1 MSQVWNIG
9 YITKQQAASIPDQVA
24 LIFEDVPITFR
35 QLNQEVNRTAHF
47 LQSLGLKKG
56 DRVALFLL
64 NCPEFVYLFFAVAK
78 LGLIIVPMNL
88 RLVGPELE
96 YQLTNSGSRVLFFHA
111 HFADTI
117 EKIKDRIPVDPD
129 KYISLLGRDQDTA
142 ACPKWAVDFTRN
154 YSSLP
159 DREPELKEHV
169 FMDDPLGII
178 YTSGVTGKPKG
189 AVVDHNQTYFK
200 ILSLSDGTIAGLVFL
215 TQLPLFHSGGLFISL
230 SRCVGQ
236 GATMVM
242 RQDFDPVQFCLDIEK
257 YKANVIFALTTM
269 WRFILDS
276 GKLDEVDTSSVVMA
290 LGGGERTPKALLD
303 RLKEK
308 NIILQV
314 GFGQTENS
322 AMMAMPRSEIDRK
335 PGSVGKP
342 REWADIWIE
351 DKQGNK
357 LPPGKIGEIVAIGPK
372 VMSGYWN
379 MPEQTA
385 ETIVNGVLHT
395 GDLGYMD
402 EEGYFYIVDRAKDM
416 YRSGGE
422 NVYPAE
428 VEKVLYEHPKVQNVS
443 IIGVADDKWG
453 ETGKAFIQCEKGETI
468 TIKEIHD
475 FLTDR
480 VSKFKFPKYVELMDE
495 LPITATG
502 KIKKADLKKKEGV
515 RLDDYEQ

>member
-9 YITKQQAASIPDQVA
+9 YIAKQQAASIPDNVA

-47 LQSLGLKKG
+47 LQGLGLEKG

-64 NCPEFVYLFFAVAK
+64 NCPEFVYLFFALAK
-78 LGLIIVPMNL
+78 LGLIVVPLNL

-96 YQLTNSGSRVLFFHA
+96 YQLGDSGARVLFFHA
-111 HFADTI
+111 RFAKAV
-117 EKIKDRIPVDPD
+117 EKIMATIPVDQD
-129 KYISLLGRDQDTA
+129 KYVCLPGRDTDAPT
-142 ACPKWAVDFTRN
+142 CPEWATDFSMNHAKLSTE
-154 YSSLP
+154 
-159 DREPELKEHV
+159 EPELAEFV
-169 FMDDPLGII
+169 LLDDPLGII

-189 AVVDHNQTYFK
+189 AVVNHVQTFFK
-200 ILSLSDGTIAGLVFL
+200 ILSLNDVSLSGLIFL
-215 TQLPLFHSGGLFISL
+215 TQLPLFHSGGLFIGL
-230 SRCVGQ
+230 SRCIGQ

-242 RQDFDPVQFCLDIEK
+242 RQDFDPEQFCLDIEK
-257 YKANVIFALTTM
+257 YKANVVFALTTM

-276 GKLDEVDTSSVVMA
+276 GKLDEVDTSSVFSA

-308 NIILQV
+308 GIVLQV

-322 AMMAMPRSEIDRK
+322 AMMAMPKEDIDRK

-342 REWADIWIE
+342 REWAEIWIE
-351 DKQGNK
+351 DKEGNK
-357 LPPGKIGEIVAIGPK
+357 LPPGEIGEIVAIGPK

-379 MPEQTA
+379 MPEKTA

-402 EEGYFYIVDRAKDM
+402 EEGFFYIVDRAKDM

-428 VEKVLYEHPKVQNVS
+428 VEKVLYENPKIQNIA
-443 IIGVADDKWG
+443 IIGVKDDKWG
-453 ETGKAFIQCEKGETI
+453 ETGKAFIQCAKGKSI
-468 TIKEIHD
+468 TLDEVHE
-475 FLTDR
+475 FLKDK
-480 VSKFKFPKYVELMDE
+480 VSKFKYPKYIKLMDE

-502 KIKKADLKKKEGV
+502 KTKKADLKIKEGV
-515 RLDDYEQ
+515 RLDK